1 MFLKKLRVLN
11 FAQLLSVGDVFEVA
25 VVAVAV
31 VVVVAAV
38 VVAVVADVD
47 VDVVVAVV
55 ADVVALLA
63 GDVIG
68 AVREVNDDRNSEE
81 KGLELL

>member
-31 VVVVAAV
+31 DVDVAAV
-38 VVAVVADVD
+38 VVAVVADV
-47 VDVVVAVV
+47 VVAVDVV

>member
-31 VVVVAAV
+31 DVDVAEV

-47 VDVVVAVV
+47 VDVV

>member
-1 MFLKKLRVLN
+1 MKKN
-11 FAQLLSVGDVFEVA
+11 VA
-25 VVAVAV
+25 SAFVVDEF
-31 VVVVAAV
+31 VAA
-38 VVAVVADVD
+38 ADVD
-47 VDVVVAVV
+47 VDVVVAVDVV

-81 KGLELL
+81 KGSELL

>member
-31 VVVVAAV
+31 DVAAV

-47 VDVVVAVV
+47 VDVV

>member
-1 MFLKKLRVLN
+1 MKKLRVLN

-31 VVVVAAV
+31 DVDVAEV

-47 VDVVVAVV
+47 VDVVVAVDVV